1 VPGDAVVAEG
11 EYRGGGD
18 GRRRTV
24 VLSRPLPGR
33 GQGEGE
39 GVPSFGSTDS
49 QRGLTST
56 RGEMAPSALRSSVVA
71 GEPQP
76 MCTTSRVDGARKSS
90 ACQSVRLIEQAES
103 DEASE
108 TASGAGARPA
118 KRGGGAAQ
126 ASARAKA
133 CMLASNKSRCCN
145 KFGGPSS
152 GPLCYLHCS
161 VQGTQICKI
170 TCRLCKLWPNRLVIR
185 RHQNSITTRSEIRP

>member
-1 VPGDAVVAEG
+1 MPGDAVVAEG
-11 EYRGGGD
+11 EYRGGG
-18 GRRRTV
+18 GRRRRTV

-39 GVPSFGSTDS
+39 RVPSFGSTDS

-133 CMLASNKSRCCN
+133 CMLESSVRQALAQ
-145 KFGGPSS
+145 PSTQATQLQQVIS
-152 GPLCYLHCS
+152 CAPLENYLVGAQLVS
-161 VQGTQICKI
+161 W
-170 TCRLCKLWPNRLVIR
+170 KLE
-185 RHQNSITTRSEIRP
+185 TTTVPGQP

>member
-1 VPGDAVVAEG
+1 MTRWWQRVSIGVVVMVVVARWCS
-11 EYRGGGD
+11 RGHFLVGARVRARACRPSGRPTRSVGVDQHARRD
-18 GRRRTV
+18 GTERLALLCRR
-24 VLSRPLPGR
+24 GR
-33 GQGEGE
+33 
-39 GVPSFGSTDS
+39 
-49 QRGLTST
+49 
-56 RGEMAPSALRSSVVA
+56 AA
-71 GEPQP
+71 QP

-152 GPLCYLHCS
+152 GPLSYLHCS

-185 RHQNSITTRSEIRP
+185 RHQNSITVSG